1 MPVLLQIFHDKYDP
15 QDLSADL
22 TLVSKDKVIEGSFRN
37 CLSGDE
43 YGTLKIRGN
52 DDNPEIVLKGINGW
66 SHRGKSAKLNIEGY
80 EYGISDDAI
89 INAEDIFASVE
100 LTPSGILNKWGTIER
115 HYDGSVKHKDGYP
128 ENVEWKFRLGK
139 GKAFSRYTYEDH
151 TVYDNRATIQIE
163 RPALH
168 FTINKAE
175 KSLTTKVIKE
185 TIEKEARDICYILS
199 LCYRKLVRWY
209 ELEITIIYRKK
220 TNNIPRYSGVRR
232 KVYREKY
239 PDRMDELINHRT
251 LINGGLEDLLASFR
265 NSYQVDA
272 LQRCIT
278 FLASSMATHTV
289 EINYFFAIIALEA
302 FCDAFVENNTKSIK
316 MPSAKWKKIEKAL
329 RKALKELS
337 ADKGLL
343 PFVNSATAKLPELRG
358 IATSKKIAFCCDK
371 LKVKVDDLWKKD
383 GFKIGLKK
391 ALSLRNQLFHRAYF
405 EDPFLLYS
413 NRLRLQIVAE
423 RLLLKHLNWP
433 DEKIWR
439 WHDQELRWA
448 VINE

>member
-1 MPVLLQIFHDKYDP
+1 LNDFVVDKFACRKITFEII
-15 QDLSADL
+15 S
-22 TLVSKDKVIEGSFRN
+22 R
-37 CLSGDE
+37 
-43 YGTLKIRGN
+43 GTFDRDAN
-52 DDNPEIVLKGINGW
+52 VP
-66 SHRGKSAKLNIEGY
+66 EGY
-80 EYGISDDAI
+80 K
-89 INAEDIFASVE
+89 
-100 LTPSGILNKWGTIER
+100 IL
-115 HYDGSVKHKDGYP
+115 
-128 ENVEWKFRLGK
+128 
-139 GKAFSRYTYEDH
+139 AM
-151 TVYDNRATIQIE
+151 
-163 RPALH
+163 
-168 FTINKAE
+168 
-175 KSLTTKVIKE
+175 
-185 TIEKEARDICYILS
+185 
-199 LCYRKLVRWY
+199 
-209 ELEITIIYRKK
+209 
-220 TNNIPRYSGVRR
+220 YSCQANPFPG
-232 KVYREKY
+232 
-239 PDRMDELINHRT
+239 
-251 LINGGLEDLLASFR
+251 
-265 NSYQVDA
+265 
-272 LQRCIT
+272 
-278 FLASSMATHTV
+278 
-289 EINYFFAIIALEA
+289 EA